1 MGTCHLYTKSTY
13 LQNQNQIH
21 LMKKNVIISG
31 GHSGIGLELTKKLL
45 AEGHKIGL
53 IIRNESRRKSLA
65 NSFDTSKIEFFY
77 ADLSIQSEVIRVA
90 QEIKDSWEK
99 IDRLFNNAGIAIM
112 KGDRRTSEQGNE
124 LHFEI
129 NTLAPYQ
136 LTNELKPLL
145 LKSDNAKVVTTV
157 TQGLNNLKLDTERI
171 FNKDFN
177 SGMKLYS
184 QSKLAVMLLMNDLA
198 TKDDWE
204 PVKFLN
210 VHPGNN
216 KTNVTQNKD
225 TMPAFIKLMV
235 RLFFKTPDFGGQRLY
250 NAGFEE
256 KLEGANGVYLFNDKI
271 RDVTYSLTSDDKRK
285 LLSGITL

>member
-1 MGTCHLYTKSTY
+1 
-13 LQNQNQIH
+13 
-21 LMKKNVIISG
+21 MKKNIIISG

-53 IIRNESRRKSLA
+53 IIRNDNRRKSLA
-65 NSFDTSKIEFFY
+65 DSLDTSEIEFFY
-77 ADLSIQSEVIRVA
+77 ADLSVQSEVIRVA
-90 QEIKDSWEK
+90 QAIQDSWDK

-112 KGDRRTSEQGNE
+112 KGDRKTSKQGNE
-124 LHFEI
+124 LQFEV
-129 NTLAPYQ
+129 NTLSPYQ

-145 LKSDNAKVVTTV
+145 LKSDDAKVVTTV
-157 TQGLNNLKLDTERI
+157 TQGLDNLKLDTKRI
-171 FNKDFN
+171 FNKDFT

-198 TKDDWE
+198 EGDNWKS
-204 PVKFLN
+204 VKFLN

-235 RLFFKTPDFGGQRLY
+235 RLFFKNPNFGGQRLY
-250 NAGFEE
+250 NAGFDK
-256 KLEGANGVYLFNDKI
+256 KLEGVNGVYLYNDKL
-271 RDVTYSLTSDDKRK
+271 RDVKYSLTSEDKQK
-285 LLSGITL
+285 LLSGIVL